1 MALVSPGVQVTVTDE
16 SFFIPAQ
23 APTVPLIF
31 IATADEKL
39 QTDGVSPAAGT
50 FESGVVRT
58 ITSLQQ
64 SVELY
69 GVPNFLE
76 DVNGNAFHGDAR
88 NEYGLLALN
97 QFLGIGNR
105 AFTIRANVN
114 LNDDLDDLRTSWSS
128 KFNDSGSVLQGLA
141 QDLIDEFN
149 TENGLIASDP
159 IFKTTISD
167 TEIITLAQTV
177 TEDIFDQFSFQS
189 LEDDFFDDHTIPSSP
204 TAGFQI
210 VNYGGAVVG
219 GNPTGLVD
227 DAAGFHVA
235 DLGGNVLVA
244 DPTGLAGDTNA
255 FQVVDVGGAK
265 TLTSLTGLDD
275 STGGTQNV
283 DVGAVTG
290 ITSTGLTGDTAGVQ
304 EVDVGV
310 ITGATATGLA
320 NNATVFTATIE
331 VDNSTVLQAISF
343 TGASA
348 QIYSDLV
355 NQING
360 DLAGAVAS
368 VTGGTL
374 LVTSNTTGATSAID
388 IQDTDLFS
396 SLAGFVAVNGAADGF
411 AELTYA
417 ANVVVDGGAAQDIS
431 VGGNTVQTFADLVN
445 EINLDVTGASSAIVS
460 GDVLFTSDTTGVAS
474 TILLEDGATAGAAG
488 AVPQVQDVTAVADVA
503 GSLDGTYFVLS
514 SPATD
519 YYVWFNVDAGGN
531 DPSPLGLTGITVTV
545 ATGDADT
552 VVAGSMITAIDA
564 ELDFG
569 AVAALAVVTIT
580 QANDGVV
587 TNAKEGPASNA
598 TGFTFSAPSALGEG
612 LLASLDGFIAIDAA
626 AAGTDGATYTASVQ
640 FDALGVEALSVDG
653 VNVTTYNDLIA
664 EVQSIIDLG
673 LGGGSITLTSG
684 NLRFISA
691 TTGVLSDVDV
701 LDTDLFSSLTDF
713 VAVDLV
719 VPGQTTYEA
728 TVEVDG
734 GGPQAIAIIGTVA
747 QIFTD
752 LLTEL
757 DTDLTGATSA
767 ITNGNLRITSGTVGS
782 SSSILITD
790 ITSGTPGTAPLLANL
805 SAFQGLNTA
814 TAGTNALTYTA
825 TVTIDGTPNA
835 LAVGGDIATTF
846 TLLLVEINTQL
857 TGATATIDAGNI
869 KIESDSTG
877 ALSIILIVDTGT
889 LPLFSSTT
897 GFGTINTAVAGT
909 DSDSTLPIFGNGFAQ
924 PSTGS
929 YLGFEG
935 SVAEWVTNT
944 FGSTVGK
951 EDEWSPQESNDFLLD
966 VADDFQF
973 TAEFLNGTSLGA
985 NDAARRLSI
994 VTALQAAVNS
1004 NTEIRSENFEYNL
1017 ILCPGYFEVVD
1028 ELIALTVDIGEEAFV
1043 VAETPMDR
1051 DPEQT
1056 VSWADTDSA
1065 RQHSVNVAY
1074 YYSHPL
1080 LSNLDGKNVVG
1091 AASGTALRT
1100 YAFSDN
1106 ASEIWFAPAGTRR
1119 GLVSGVSQ
1127 VGFVS
1132 GTLGSATTFV
1142 EVNLNVGQRDDLYKF
1157 FTNINPITNIPGRG
1171 ILVFG
1176 QKTSSPDASALDRVN
1191 VSRLVGFLR
1200 RQLRKNT
1207 LSFVFEPNDQ
1217 LTRDNLK
1224 AAVDA
1229 FLGDILIRRGL
1240 FDFVSVSDE
1249 SNNTPDRIDRN
1260 EMYIDIAIQPTKA
1273 AEFLFIPI
1281 RIVATSAELS

>member
-1 MALVSPGVQVTVTDE
+1 
-16 SFFIPAQ
+16 
-23 APTVPLIF
+23 
-31 IATADEKL
+31 
-39 QTDGVSPAAGT
+39 
-50 FESGVVRT
+50 
-58 ITSLQQ
+58 
-64 SVELY
+64 
-69 GVPNFLE
+69 
-76 DVNGNAFHGDAR
+76 
-88 NEYGLLALN
+88 
-97 QFLGIGNR
+97 
-105 AFTIRANVN
+105 
-114 LNDDLDDLRTSWSS
+114 
-128 KFNDSGSVLQGLA
+128 
-141 QDLIDEFN
+141 
-149 TENGLIASDP
+149 
-159 IFKTTISD
+159 
-167 TEIITLAQTV
+167 
-177 TEDIFDQFSFQS
+177 
-189 LEDDFFDDHTIPSSP
+189 
-204 TAGFQI
+204 
-210 VNYGGAVVG
+210 
-219 GNPTGLVD
+219 
-227 DAAGFHVA
+227 
-235 DLGGNVLVA
+235 
-244 DPTGLAGDTNA
+244 
-255 FQVVDVGGAK
+255 
-265 TLTSLTGLDD
+265 
-275 STGGTQNV
+275 
-283 DVGAVTG
+283 
-290 ITSTGLTGDTAGVQ
+290 
-304 EVDVGV
+304 
-310 ITGATATGLA
+310 
-320 NNATVFTATIE
+320 
-331 VDNSTVLQAISF
+331 VLQAITVVGS
-343 TGASA
+343 AA

-355 NQING
+355 NEINA
-360 DLAGAVAS
+360 DLSGAVAS

-374 LVTSNTTGATSAID
+374 LVTGNTTGATSAID

-396 SLAGFVAVNGAADGF
+396 SLAGFVQINGAADGF

-417 ANVVVDGGAAQDIS
+417 ANVAVDGGVAQDIS
-431 VGGNTVQTFADLVN
+431 VTGNSVQTFADLVN

-460 GDVLFTSDTTGVAS
+460 GDILFTSDTTGVAS
-474 TILLEDGATAGAAG
+474 EIDLFDGAFGGAPGSVA
-488 AVPQVQDVTAVADVA
+488 QVQDVLTVADVA
-503 GSLDGTYFVLS
+503 GSLNNTFFVLS
-514 SPATD
+514 SISTD
-519 YYVWFNVDAGGN
+519 YYVWYDVSGSGT
-531 DPSPLGLTGITVTV
+531 DPSPFGLTGITVPIVTNDIADDV
-545 ATGDADT
+545 AIATR
-552 VVAGSMITAIDA
+552 TAIA
-564 ELDFG
+564 LIADFDTSG
-569 AVAALAVVTIT
+569 ATNVVIVTHAAGFE
-580 QANDGVV
+580 GVV
-587 TNAKEGPASNA
+587 SGSQEGSASNA
-598 TGFTFSAPSALGEG
+598 TGFTFSAAGTLGEG
-612 LLASLDGFIAIDAA
+612 LFAAVDGFVAIDADA
-626 AAGTDGATYTASVQ
+626 LGTNGTTYTAQVE
-640 FDALGVEALSVDG
+640 FDVLGVEALSVDG
-653 VNVTTYNDLIA
+653 VDVTTYNDLLTEI
-664 EVQSIIDLG
+664 QSIIDGG

-691 TTGVLSDVDV
+691 TTGVPSDVDV
-701 LDTDLFSSLTDF
+701 VDTGDAEVTDITAVADVAGSLNSTFFLLDAPGTGYYVWFDVSSGGVDPLVAGRTGITVAITTGDADTVVAGSMITAIGAVADFGTSVIGAVVTVTNAAVSSVADAVDDSSAPTGFTFLVTTQGTDILFGSLTDF
-713 VAVDLV
+713 AAIDLV

-757 DTDLTGATSA
+757 DVDLTGATSA
-767 ITNGNLRITSGTVGS
+767 ITNGNLRITSNTVGS

-877 ALSIILIVDTGT
+877 ALSTILVVDTGT
-889 LPLFSSTT
+889 LLLFSSTT

-935 SVAEWVTNT
+935 SVVEWVTNT

-951 EDEWSPQESNDFLLD
+951 EDEWSPQEANDFLLD

-1043 VAETPMDR
+1043 VAETPMDL